1 MFEFCYFTFNT
12 DLVFKEL
19 LYNLG
24 IIKKMLFLKI
34 VTKGNIKI
42 IKIAWGLSA
51 IDFFKLE

>member
-24 IIKKMLFLKI
+24 IIKKMCFLKKI

-51 IDFFKLE
+51 IRFL

>member
-51 IDFFKLE
+51 IRFL